1 MRARKA
7 LFTLL
12 GLAVVAA
19 AADLVAQG
27 EGGGAARGGTQLV
40 MDYSGPRGLPTNEE
54 GNSATLPP
62 VPAGITVQ
70 DITAGDA
77 IFHGKGGCYTCH
89 GPEASGMPDKGS
101 GLTVGLNWEAATWPA
116 IDTTITTGIIEPLT
130 RSTIAMPGRGLSGNL
145 TPDEVRQAAAY
156 VWAISHTRGEPWPG
170 GHKQHGTSATTAPAT
185 PTATPAQGTGR

>member
-1 MRARKA
+1 MRVRTA

-12 GLAVVAA
+12 GMAVVGV

-27 EGGGAARGGTQLV
+27 EGGGVSRGGTQLV
-40 MDYSGPRGLPTNEE
+40 MDYTGPRGMPTNEE
-54 GNSATLPP
+54 GQSATLPP
-62 VPAGITVQ
+62 IPAGITLQ

-77 IFHGKGGCYTCH
+77 LFHGKGGCYTCH

-101 GLTVGLNWEAATWPA
+101 GLTTGVNWEAASWPA

-130 RSTIAMPGRGLSGNL
+130 RSTIAMPARGLSGNL
-145 TPDEVRQAAAY
+145 TEQEVKQAAAY

-170 GHKQHGTSATTAPAT
+170 GHKSHGAPPASPTETPVHGT
-185 PTATPAQGTGR
+185 GH